1 MNQVILIGHV
11 KTDLEI
17 KDSKN
22 GFQVG
27 HFLIEVERP
36 YTNSEGAKDTDLF
49 QVTVWRG
56 LVEEFQKEFKIGDL
70 IGIRGRLQANN
81 YYKDQNETYYR
92 ADIVA
97 DRMLFLD
104 KR

>member
-1 MNQVILIGHV
+1 MNQVILIGYV
-11 KTDLEI
+11 KSELEI

-36 YTNSEGAKDTDLF
+36 YVNAEGETDTDLF
-49 QVTVWRG
+49 QVTIWRS
-56 LVEEFQKEFKIGDL
+56 LVEEFQNRYQVGDL

-81 YYKDQNETYYR
+81 YYKDENETYYR
-92 ADIVA
+92 ADVVA
-97 DRMLFLD
+97 ERMISFD
-104 KR
+104 KK